1 MTTKHT
7 PGPWTFVQ
15 GGSGDWPTW
24 NVRIGRGMITLPPGE
39 DMRVMDAN
47 ARLIAAAPDLLEALK
62 KIAKIEDKMVG
73 SDWEEIEEARAIARA
88 AVAKAEGA

>member
-24 NVRIGRGMITLPPGE
+24 NVRIGRSMITLPPGE

-47 ARLIAAAPDLLEALK
+47 ARLIAAAPELLEFARLVLRGEGDSVRS
-62 KIAKIEDKMVG
+62 IVEVG
-73 SDWEEIEEARAIARA
+73 RA
-88 AVAKAEGA
+88 ALAKAEGA

>member
-24 NVRIGRGMITLPPGE
+24 NVRIGRSMITLPPGE
-39 DMRVMDAN
+39 DMRVMDGN
-47 ARLIAAAPDLLEALK
+47 ARLIAAAPDLLAFARMVIDGEGDSARSIVEA
-62 KIAKIEDKMVG
+62 G
-73 SDWEEIEEARAIARA
+73 RA
-88 AVAKAEGA
+88 AIAKAEGA

>member
-24 NVRIGRGMITLPPGE
+24 NVRIGRSMITLPPGE

-47 ARLIAAAPDLLEALK
+47 ARLIAAAPDLLEFARLVLRGEGDSVRS
-62 KIAKIEDKMVG
+62 IVEVG
-73 SDWEEIEEARAIARA
+73 RA
-88 AVAKAEGA
+88 ALAKAEGA